1 MSSQGEVVGE
11 RSGGVQGAA
20 PGEVRVVRALLSVSD
35 KHGIVEFAA
44 GLREQGVEIISTGGT
59 ARGTFEGGPR
69 RCGRSRTSRA
79 SRRSWTAASRPCT
92 RACMRACWHGATSRS
107 T

>member
-35 KHGIVEFAA
+35 KQGIVEFAA

-59 ARGTFEGGPR
+59 AAALSKAAS
-69 RCGRSRTSRA
+69 RCGRSRTSRV
-79 SRRSWTAASRPCT
+79 SRR
-92 RACMRACWHGATSRS
+92 
-107 T
+107 